1 MSADTSTIVVTG
13 RMSPNT
19 SACTAATFLPP
30 ADVGDE
36 HPGAHH
42 VGQRRTGLA
51 ERDLDAAQRFPGLRR
66 NVITG
71 CGGACDD
78 DERAD
83 AHGAGVAD
91 PVLERGP

>member
-1 MSADTSTIVVTG
+1 MSVTNILVRTTSDNDAPAS
-13 RMSPNT
+13 R
-19 SACTAATFLPP
+19 SAFRC
-30 ADVGDE
+30 
-36 HPGAHH
+36 GA
-42 VGQRRTGLA
+42 
-51 ERDLDAAQRFPGLRR
+51 RFPGLRG